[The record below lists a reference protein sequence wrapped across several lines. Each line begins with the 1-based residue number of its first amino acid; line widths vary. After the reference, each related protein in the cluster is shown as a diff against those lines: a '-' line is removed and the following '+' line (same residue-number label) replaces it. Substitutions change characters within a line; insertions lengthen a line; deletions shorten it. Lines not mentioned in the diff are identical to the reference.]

1 MFQFVCCTKFWT
13 IAHEKKSYEKID
25 IKNFSPY
32 QSDYSQH
39 LLLEEVEQQVQ
50 RSMILWICTLSAASH
65 AIENGLLL
73 LFSWEESSRARH
85 HSSGL

>member
-39 LLLEEVEQQVQ
+39 ILLAEVEQHVQ
-50 RSMILWICTLSAASH
+50 EKIVTLKSTLSAASR

-73 LFSWEESSRARH
+73 LFSWEESSKARH
-85 HSSGL
+85 HSSRL

>member
-39 LLLEEVEQQVQ
+39 ILLAEVEQHVQ
-50 RSMILWICTLSAASH
+50 EKIVTLNFHSLCSISRNREWFALTILMR
-65 AIENGLLL
+65 GV
-73 LFSWEESSRARH
+73 
-85 HSSGL
+85 